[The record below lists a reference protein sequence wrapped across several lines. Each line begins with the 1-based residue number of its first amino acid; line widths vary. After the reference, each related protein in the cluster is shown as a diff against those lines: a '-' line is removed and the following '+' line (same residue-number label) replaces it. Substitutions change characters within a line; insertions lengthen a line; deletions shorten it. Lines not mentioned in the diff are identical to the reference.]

1 MALKNRILGWLRQ
14 TPEADE
20 KLEEAEADLAED
32 AYQDAASDMRVDARL
47 GRASRRVRATRAARG
62 SRPQGRYCASQ
73 PCTAAV
79 STR

>member
-47 GRASRRVRATRAARG
+47 GARPG
-62 SRPQGRYCASQ
+62 EFESDQSGPR
-73 PCTAAV
+73 
-79 STR
+79 